1 MCAVSGLQVQAAGPS
16 LSMNKDDIHDRIS
29 HYTWGRTALRKVS
42 VVTLKTSLLSK
53 EYRSY

>member
-1 MCAVSGLQVQAAGPS
+1 MCAVSGLKVQAAGPS